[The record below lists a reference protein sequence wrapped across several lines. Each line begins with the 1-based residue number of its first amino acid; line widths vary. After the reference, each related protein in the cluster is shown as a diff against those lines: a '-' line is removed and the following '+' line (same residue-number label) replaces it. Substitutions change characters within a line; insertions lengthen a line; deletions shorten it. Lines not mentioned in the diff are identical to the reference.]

1 MNLAGNPSKNLF
13 RSLRV
18 GSRPS
23 VVGLWAAATVV
34 EQIRKDRRPKRERL
48 RKKILEPGQSYL
60 IRVPGPGEASLA
72 DAAPPG
78 TVVADAGLE
87 EESVASQLLS
97 AASGLVQAATTTE
110 AASPAEDDQSG
121 SESLTGTL
129 VEVAASFMGEDDV
142 VAGEAPVELGRR
154 RQKRQSRLASLEEV
168 EIDRDA
174 LPRRRRR
181 KLKRAERRAR
191 KRPSRK
197 RVRRA
202 RRQQKKSLRAA
213 ARVQRRNQPSKR
225 QVRKV
230 SAAEQELAHRQD
242 KLDKKSTRRR
252 RRKARKAEKELARL
266 SA

>member
-60 IRVPGPGEASLA
+60 IRVPGPGEGSLA
-72 DAAPPG
+72 DAAAPG

-97 AASGLVQAATTTE
+97 AASGLVQAATTE

-225 QVRKV
+225 HVRKV